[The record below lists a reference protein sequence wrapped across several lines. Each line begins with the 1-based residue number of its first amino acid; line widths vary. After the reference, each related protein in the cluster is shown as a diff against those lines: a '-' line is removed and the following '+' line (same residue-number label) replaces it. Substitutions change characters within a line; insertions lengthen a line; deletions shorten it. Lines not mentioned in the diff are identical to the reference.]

1 MLIIEL
7 MNSIFVTFVATE
19 CLLMNNN
26 DDDTSISIS
35 NNNHQQTRP
44 FILRLLLRYTT
55 RFSWT
60 LHLLSL
66 IVVLINLFAHFSTT
80 GEALFKWGKAHVG
93 FFHIPRIVAAII
105 TFLMCLWWDCRRI
118 VHTASSS
125 VATKRSE
132 TTNTRNDTT
141 TSSSGWSNKY
151 FLGQLIKSFFR
162 QLPIYPF
169 AAVIISFFC
178 LFVITL
184 FEDLHLDTKR
194 LNGFIYYSTL
204 YGPLMLIYWDVKGK
218 FAKRLIINGVLPR

>member
-1 MLIIEL
+1 
-7 MNSIFVTFVATE
+7 MNSIFDTFVATE

-26 DDDTSISIS
+26 DDDASISIS
-35 NNNHQQTRP
+35 NNNQRRQP
-44 FILRLLLRYTT
+44 FILRLLLQYTT
-55 RFSWT
+55 KFSWT

-66 IVVLINLFAHFSTT
+66 IVALINLFAHYSTS
-80 GEALFKWGKAHVG
+80 GAALFNWGKAHAG
-93 FFHIPRIVAAII
+93 YFHIPRIVAAII
-105 TFLMCLWWDCRRI
+105 TFLVCLWWDCRRI
-118 VHTASSS
+118 VYTASSAAKKS
-125 VATKRSE
+125 NSE
-132 TTNTRNDTT
+132 TTTNNNGSNNTT
-141 TSSSGWSNKY
+141 TSSGWSNKH
-151 FLGQLIKSFFR
+151 FLGQLLKSFFR

-218 FAKRLIINGVLPR
+218 FAKRLVVNGVLPR